1 MFIVVDLIILAVLI
15 LCVGLGYKRGLAG
28 CLIRVLAFFIAVV
41 VSAVLFKPAAALV
54 TSSTQIDE
62 NIQSSI
68 VSVFEKEDLNESD
81 SSKSDSGENKDLS
94 EQNDVNKQKQDS
106 PIMKYISDKVEDA
119 TEEKK
124 MEIVKDQSLEPTE
137 KVFRL
142 CMLAK
147 TSGKTFE
154 VLTNKG
160 AFRFE
165 RCGDNVFV
173 SHALPEYKNK
183 KDQPTYN
190 FQKIGGILFR
200 ENSTLIDYEDLYET
214 FQLLASGE
222 EFDTERKSLEQNAI
236 INEIGQV
243 TEKEV
248 TEGENQM
255 QFSDE
260 EQKKMNNA
268 IIAGQTDVVEK
279 MLNEKNKELA
289 ENKTQ
294 PSVMEQETMFQ
305 STDERV
311 IPDDFFQQD
320 FEQRLA
326 ELGQEQKSMDDILY
340 SPTHN
345 SDDFEH

>member
-1 MFIVVDLIILAVLI
+1 MCMDKEYEQTVNKLIKEENRRTREKEYGNAAVKVLTTPAKILAAPFKGI
-15 LCVGLGYKRGLAG
+15 RG
-28 CLIRVLAFFIAVV
+28 FFSWLRDTIEY
-41 VSAVLFKPAAALV
+41 LFMPKKAREALV
-54 TSSTQIDE
+54 ESAMAE
-62 NIQSSI
+62 IQTERIKEMKESK
-68 VSVFEKEDLNESD
+68 KEDI
-81 SSKSDSGENKDLS
+81 KTTK
-94 EQNDVNKQKQDS
+94 
-106 PIMKYISDKVEDA
+106 
-119 TEEKK
+119 KK

-279 MLNEKNKELA
+279 MLNEKNKELV

-340 SPTHN
+340 SPTHD

>member
-1 MFIVVDLIILAVLI
+1 MCMDKEYEQTVNKLIKEENRRTREKEYGNAAVKVLTTPAKILAAPFKGI
-15 LCVGLGYKRGLAG
+15 RG
-28 CLIRVLAFFIAVV
+28 FFSWLRDTIEYLFMPKKARESLVE
-41 VSAVLFKPAAALV
+41 SAMA
-54 TSSTQIDE
+54 E
-62 NIQSSI
+62 IQTERIKEMKESK
-68 VSVFEKEDLNESD
+68 KEDI
-81 SSKSDSGENKDLS
+81 KTTK
-94 EQNDVNKQKQDS
+94 
-106 PIMKYISDKVEDA
+106 
-119 TEEKK
+119 KK

-236 INEIGQV
+236 VNEIGQV

-260 EQKKMNNA
+260 EQKKMNDA
-268 IIAGQTDVVEK
+268 IITGQTDVVEK
-279 MLNEKNKELA
+279 MLNEKNKELV

-326 ELGQEQKSMDDILY
+326 ELGQEHKSMDDILY
-340 SPTHN
+340 SPTHD

>member
-1 MFIVVDLIILAVLI
+1 MCMDKEYEQTVNKLIKEENRRTREKEYGNAAVKVLATPAKILAAPFKGI
-15 LCVGLGYKRGLAG
+15 RG
-28 CLIRVLAFFIAVV
+28 FFSWLRDTIEYLFMPKKARESLVE
-41 VSAVLFKPAAALV
+41 SAMA
-54 TSSTQIDE
+54 E
-62 NIQSSI
+62 IQTERIKEMKESK
-68 VSVFEKEDLNESD
+68 KEDI
-81 SSKSDSGENKDLS
+81 KTTK
-94 EQNDVNKQKQDS
+94 
-106 PIMKYISDKVEDA
+106 
-119 TEEKK
+119 KK

>member
-1 MFIVVDLIILAVLI
+1 MCMDKEYEQTVNKLIKEENRRTREKEYGNAAVKVLTTPAKILAAPFKGI
-15 LCVGLGYKRGLAG
+15 RG
-28 CLIRVLAFFIAVV
+28 FFSWLRDTIEYLFMPKKARESLVE
-41 VSAVLFKPAAALV
+41 SAMA
-54 TSSTQIDE
+54 E
-62 NIQSSI
+62 IQTERIKEMKESK
-68 VSVFEKEDLNESD
+68 KEDI
-81 SSKSDSGENKDLS
+81 KTTK
-94 EQNDVNKQKQDS
+94 
-106 PIMKYISDKVEDA
+106 
-119 TEEKK
+119 KK

-279 MLNEKNKELA
+279 MLNEKNKELV

>member
-1 MFIVVDLIILAVLI
+1 MCMDKEYEQTVNKLIKEENRRTREKEYGNAAVKVLTTPAKILAAPFKGI
-15 LCVGLGYKRGLAG
+15 RG
-28 CLIRVLAFFIAVV
+28 FFSWLRDTIEYLFMPKKARESLVE
-41 VSAVLFKPAAALV
+41 SAMA
-54 TSSTQIDE
+54 E
-62 NIQSSI
+62 IQTERIKEMKESK
-68 VSVFEKEDLNESD
+68 KEDI
-81 SSKSDSGENKDLS
+81 KTTK
-94 EQNDVNKQKQDS
+94 
-106 PIMKYISDKVEDA
+106 
-119 TEEKK
+119 KK

-190 FQKIGGILFR
+190 FQKIGGILFM

-279 MLNEKNKELA
+279 MLNEKNKELV

-326 ELGQEQKSMDDILY
+326 KLGQEQKSMDDILY
-340 SPTHN
+340 SPTHD

>member
-1 MFIVVDLIILAVLI
+1 MCMDKEYEQTVNKLIKEENRRTREKEYGNAAAKVLTAPAKILAAPFKGI
-15 LCVGLGYKRGLAG
+15 RG
-28 CLIRVLAFFIAVV
+28 FFSWLRDTIEYLFMPKKARESLVE
-41 VSAVLFKPAAALV
+41 SAMA
-54 TSSTQIDE
+54 E
-62 NIQSSI
+62 IQTERIKEMKESK
-68 VSVFEKEDLNESD
+68 KEDI
-81 SSKSDSGENKDLS
+81 KTTK
-94 EQNDVNKQKQDS
+94 
-106 PIMKYISDKVEDA
+106 
-119 TEEKK
+119 KK

-190 FQKIGGILFR
+190 FQKIGGILFM

-279 MLNEKNKELA
+279 MLNEKNKELV

-294 PSVMEQETMFQ
+294 PSVMEQKTMFQ

-340 SPTHN
+340 SPTHD

>member
-1 MFIVVDLIILAVLI
+1 MCMDKEYEQTVNKLIKEENRRTREKEYGNAAVKVLTTPAKILAAPFKGI
-15 LCVGLGYKRGLAG
+15 RG
-28 CLIRVLAFFIAVV
+28 FFSWLRDTIEYLFMPKKARESLVE
-41 VSAVLFKPAAALV
+41 SAMA
-54 TSSTQIDE
+54 E
-62 NIQSSI
+62 IQTERIKEMKESK
-68 VSVFEKEDLNESD
+68 KEDI
-81 SSKSDSGENKDLS
+81 KTTK
-94 EQNDVNKQKQDS
+94 
-106 PIMKYISDKVEDA
+106 
-119 TEEKK
+119 KK

-200 ENSTLIDYEDLYET
+200 ENSTLIEYEDLYET

-268 IIAGQTDVVEK
+268 IIAGQTDVIEK
-279 MLNEKNKELA
+279 MLNEKNKELV

-340 SPTHN
+340 SPTHD